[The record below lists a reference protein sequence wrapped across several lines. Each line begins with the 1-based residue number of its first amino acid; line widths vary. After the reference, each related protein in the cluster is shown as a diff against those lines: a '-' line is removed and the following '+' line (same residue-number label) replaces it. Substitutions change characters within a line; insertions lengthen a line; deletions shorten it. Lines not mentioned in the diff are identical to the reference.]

1 MTRPGSNESR
11 RKDEAPIAFDWGALP
26 SGAVKD
32 AVAAPSGQLARL
44 SLGPADGV
52 RIVLA
57 PGVTG
62 SKEDFSRMAPLMA
75 DAGYRAE
82 SYDLAGQYESHS
94 AGPENLDP
102 PGRHYTL
109 DLFVDDLLAVIGTG
123 STPVHLV
130 GYSFAGTVAAMV
142 AARHPGLVASL
153 ALLSTPPL
161 AGQSLRG
168 FKVVGPLSG
177 PISPHVCAG
186 LMIWGTRR
194 NLNRSPRERIA
205 FVRER
210 FEMTRRSSV
219 DDIIGLMKGVPDLD
233 DELRAS
239 GIPLLVAVGT
249 RDVWPVRMHRA
260 YAERIGARL
269 SVLDTGHTPN
279 ETAPYQLTDEI
290 LANIRR

>member
-1 MTRPGSNESR
+1 M
-11 RKDEAPIAFDWGALP
+11 KDEEPIAFDWRALP
-26 SGAVKD
+26 PGAVKD
-32 AVAAPSGQLARL
+32 AVVAPSGELARV
-44 SLGPADGV
+44 SVGPVDGV

-62 SKEDFSRMAPLMA
+62 SKEDFNRMAPLLA
-75 DAGYRAE
+75 DAGYRVE
-82 SYDLAGQYESHS
+82 SYDLAGQYESHG

-109 DLFVDDLLAVIGTG
+109 DLFVDDLLAMIGTG

-142 AARHPGLVASL
+142 TARHADLVSSL
-153 ALLSTPPL
+153 ALLSSPPL
-161 AGQSLRG
+161 AGQSFRG
-168 FKVVGPLSG
+168 FKVIGLFSG
-177 PISPHVCAG
+177 PMSGHLGAG
-186 LMIWGTRR
+186 LMIWGTRT
-194 NLNRSPRERIA
+194 NLNRSPSERIS

-210 FEMTRRSSV
+210 FALTRRSSV
-219 DDIIGLMKGVPDLD
+219 DDIIALMKEVPDLD

-239 GIPLLVAVGT
+239 GVPLLVAVGT
-249 RDVWPVRMHRA
+249 RDVWSVRMHRA

-269 SVLDTGHTPN
+269 AVLETGHTPN
-279 ETAPYQLTDEI
+279 ETAPHQLTDAI